1 MAEAAVESLANG
13 KGTQLLCQPIK
24 YQHWSD
30 IHQTKSLS
38 AKLIDSNFKIVVL
51 ATDVLSYTLCFLAV
65 PHTLSRSQKFGQKNL
80 DNILE
85 SQ

>member
-13 KGTQLLCQPIK
+13 KGTQLLRQPIK

-51 ATDVLSYTLCFLAV
+51 ATDVLSYTLCFLV
-65 PHTLSRSQKFGQKNL
+65 YIITWHPSLKFLQT
-80 DNILE
+80 
-85 SQ
+85 